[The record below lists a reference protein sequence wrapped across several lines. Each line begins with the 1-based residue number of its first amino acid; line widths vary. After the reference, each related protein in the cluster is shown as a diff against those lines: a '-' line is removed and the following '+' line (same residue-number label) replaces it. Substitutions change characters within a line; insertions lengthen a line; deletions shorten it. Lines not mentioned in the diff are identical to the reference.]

1 MAGNELPPI
10 RPLTKKHY
18 LVDYNKASLSEN
30 RVKREKLFRIQKI
43 CLSLFKQIQG
53 YEEDLEREMTPGRN
67 YRRKKQNKFDKKL
80 FLSVWLPIDN
90 MKLSLNLFYFNPL
103 KSF

>member
-1 MAGNELPPI
+1 MGGNELPPI

-18 LVDYNKASLSEN
+18 WSITIKHHCLKK
-30 RVKREKLFRIQKI
+30 RVKLFRIQKI

-67 YRRKKQNKFDKKL
+67 YRRKKNKTNLTKKNIIFVSLVAYRKHETFVEFIL
-80 FLSVWLPIDN
+80 FQSP
-90 MKLSLNLFYFNPL
+90 
-103 KSF
+103 